1 MSSPAHT
8 LHDGSLKVTIW
19 RNSNRDKGTTW
30 YSVNI
35 SRGYRQEETWKD
47 TDSLG
52 QDDILPTME
61 LLREAYA
68 WIKSQRRSES
78 RARREKQKQE
88 QAAYA

>member
-1 MSSPAHT
+1 MASPAHT
-8 LHDGSLKVTIW
+8 LHDGPLKVTIW
-19 RNSNRDKGTTW
+19 RNTNRDKGTTW

-35 SRGYRQEETWKD
+35 TRGYRQEETWKD

-52 QDDILPTME
+52 QDDILATME

-68 WIKSQRRSES
+68 WIKMQRRSEAK
-78 RARREKQKQE
+78 ARREKEKQE

>member
-1 MSSPAHT
+1 MSSPAHS

-19 RNSNRDKGTTW
+19 RNTNREKGIIW

-52 QDDILPTME
+52 QDDILAMAE

-68 WIKSQRRSES
+68 WINH
-78 RARREKQKQE
+78 QKQADAKARKE
-88 QAAYA
+88 QAAA